1 MNPGL
6 DLLQPY
12 PFERLNQLTAGVANA
27 AFPRISLT
35 IGEPQHSAPPIVL
48 ETLRNQLEA
57 VQRYPNTRGL
67 TELRRCIAQWLAR
80 RFKLPEL
87 DPERHVLPV
96 NGTREALF
104 AIAQTL
110 VTPGTEGR
118 VICPNPFYQ
127 IYEGAAFLA
136 GTTPRFLGNTIDGKH
151 PDFAGV
157 SSDDWQRCELLYI
170 CNPGNPSGAVL
181 PIEQLQRL
189 IELAEQHNF
198 VIASDECYSEI
209 YPDDHCPPTGLL
221 EASAQMGRDDH
232 RHCLVFHSLSKR
244 SNLPGLRSGFVAGDP
259 DLITR
264 FSRYRT
270 YHGCAMPLHHQRASM
285 TAWSDEQHV
294 HENRQRYREKFRA
307 VVPLLKPWLD
317 VETPDAGFYLWPA
330 TPVDDERFA
339 IELIKRAN
347 VAVLP
352 GRYLAR
358 ELDGFNPGINRVRMA
373 LVADLDDCVSAAE
386 RIVEAIKQ
394 GW

>member
-6 DLLQPY
+6 ELLQPY
-12 PFERLNQLTAGVANA
+12 PFERLNALTTGITSADVT
-27 AFPRISLT
+27 RISLT
-35 IGEPQHSAPPIVL
+35 IGEPQHAAPAIVL
-48 ETLRNQLEA
+48 DTLREQLKA

-67 TELRRCIAQWLAR
+67 AELRQCIAQWLAR
-80 RFKLPEL
+80 RFGTPEL

-110 VTPGTEGR
+110 ITPGGEGR

-136 GTTPRFLGNTIDGKH
+136 GTTPRFLSNTPDDNR
-151 PDFAGV
+151 PDFTAV
-157 SSDDWQRCELLYI
+157 SEDDWQRCELLYI

-181 PIEQLQRL
+181 SIEQLQGL
-189 IELAEQHNF
+189 IDLAEQHDF

-209 YPDDHCPPTGLL
+209 YPDDRCPPTGLL
-221 EASAQMGRDDH
+221 EAAAKMGHSHYRN
-232 RHCLVFHSLSKR
+232 CLVFHSLSKR
-244 SNLPGLRSGFVAGDP
+244 SNIPGLRSGFVAGDP
-259 DLITR
+259 DLIAR

-270 YHGCAMPLHHQRASM
+270 YHGCAMPLHHQLASI

-294 HENRQRYREKFRA
+294 QENRQRYRDKFAA

-317 VETPDAGFYLWPA
+317 VAPPEAGFYLWPQ
-330 TPVDDERFA
+330 TPIDDEHFA
-339 IELIKRAN
+339 IELLKRAN

-358 ELDGFNPGINRVRMA
+358 EVDGHNPGFNRVRMA
-373 LVADLDDCVSAAE
+373 LVADLNDCVTAAE
-386 RIVEAIKQ
+386 RIVEAMKQ

>member
-12 PFERLNQLTAGVANA
+12 PFERLNQLTAGVPSA

-35 IGEPQHSAPPIVL
+35 IGEPQHSAPSIVL
-48 ETLRNQLEA
+48 DTLRSQLEA

-67 TELRRCIAQWLAR
+67 PELRQCIAHWLAR
-80 RFKLPEL
+80 RFNLPEL

-110 VTPGTEGR
+110 VTPGAEGR

-136 GTTPRFLGNTIDGKH
+136 GTVPRFLGNAADGKH
-151 PDFAGV
+151 PDFAAV
-157 SSDDWQRCELLYI
+157 SRDDWQRCELLYI

-181 PIEQLQRL
+181 PIEQLQGL

-209 YPDDHCPPTGLL
+209 YPDDSCPPTGLL

-270 YHGCAMPLHHQRASM
+270 YHGCAMPLHHQLASI

-294 HENRQRYREKFRA
+294 HENRQRYREKFSA

-317 VETPDAGFYLWPA
+317 VETPDAGFYLWPK

-358 ELDGFNPGINRVRMA
+358 ELDSFNPGVNRVRMA
-373 LVADLDDCVSAAE
+373 LVADLDDCVSASE